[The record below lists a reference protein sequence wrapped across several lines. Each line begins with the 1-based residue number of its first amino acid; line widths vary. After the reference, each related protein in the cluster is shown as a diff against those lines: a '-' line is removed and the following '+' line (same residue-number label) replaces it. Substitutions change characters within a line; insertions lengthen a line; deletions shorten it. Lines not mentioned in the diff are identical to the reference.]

1 MSSHEQDVQTDIEI
15 YLMKQPVETIIQ
27 WLTDRFDSC
36 SELQTRGRSHN
47 LQVTHEGQQIPVNI
61 VENASGKA
69 WTSVWFDSTT
79 TPWSCDA
86 ECGREAHTALKS
98 RVRCNASFWQEGAG
112 SSEEWLDISVE
123 GQETLIDWPS

>member
-15 YLMKQPVETIIQ
+15 YLMKQPVSAIIQ

-36 SELQTRGRSHN
+36 SGPETRGRSHN
-47 LQVTHEGQQIPVNI
+47 LQVTHEGQHIPVNI
-61 VENASGKA
+61 VENTSGKA
-69 WTSVWFDSTT
+69 WTSVWFDSTS
-79 TPWSCDA
+79 TPWNCDA
-86 ECGREAHTALKS
+86 DCGREAHTALKA
-98 RVRCNASFWQEGAG
+98 RVRCNASFWQEAAG